1 VGQVPSSSPAV
12 LLKAMGGLDTV
23 SCRLSVPPMLCQ
35 FEAETRPHAGPTA
48 RHQIDTL
55 PSCMVD
61 LLAEGRLKIWNPA
74 NRPANH
80 T

>member
-12 LLKAMGGLDTV
+12 LLKAMGGLGTV

-55 PSCMVD
+55 PSVWLTFSQRGD
-61 LLAEGRLKIWNPA
+61 
-74 NRPANH
+74 
-80 T
+80 